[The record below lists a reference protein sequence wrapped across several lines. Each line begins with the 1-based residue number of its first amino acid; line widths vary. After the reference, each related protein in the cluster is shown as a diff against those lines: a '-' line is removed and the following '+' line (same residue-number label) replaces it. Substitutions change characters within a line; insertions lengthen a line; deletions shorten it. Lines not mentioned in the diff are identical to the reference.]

1 MRRALSVL
9 VYHRVLAEHDP
20 LLPGEPTAEG
30 FEARMRWVA
39 AHFNVLPLLDAV
51 RALREDR
58 LPRRALCITFD
69 DGYAD
74 NCTNALPILRRL
86 NLPATVFI
94 ATGFLDGGC
103 MFNDVVIEA
112 LRNVDGAELNL
123 DDLGLGRHPLGAAEL
138 RARAIDRILSRLKYY
153 EPERRAR
160 VAAQIAKRA
169 GARVPTHLMM
179 TSQQVRALAQSG
191 MAVGAHTVTHPILA
205 GIPLERAREEMSA
218 DRARLEQITAAPVR
232 LFAYPNGT
240 PLRDYRPEHAALAR
254 ELGFE
259 GAVSTARGAA
269 RPGDDLFQIPRF
281 TPWDSAHWRFGLRL
295 ATNRLS
301 RDYARV

>member
-1 MRRALSVL
+1 MRALNVL
-9 VYHRVLAEHDP
+9 VYHRVLAERDP
-20 LLPGEPTAEG
+20 LLAGEPTAEE

-39 AHFNVLPLLDAV
+39 SRYDVLPLLDAV
-51 RALREDR
+51 RALRAGR
-58 LPRRALCITFD
+58 LPARALSITFD

-74 NCTNALPILRRL
+74 NYENALPILRRL
-86 NLPATVFI
+86 NLPATFFI
-94 ATGFLDGGC
+94 ASGFLDGGC

-112 LRNVDGAELNL
+112 VRRAPTPELDL
-123 DDLGLGRHPLGAAEL
+123 DDLGLGRHLLGAVEL
-138 RARAIDRILSRLKYY
+138 RARAIDRILSQLKYF

-160 VAAQIAKRA
+160 VAAQIAERA

-179 TSQQVRALAQSG
+179 TSAQVRALAQSG

-205 GIPLERAREEMSA
+205 GIPLERAREEISA
-218 DRARLEQITAAPVR
+218 DRARLEEITGAPVR

-269 RPGDDLFQIPRF
+269 RPGDDVFQIPRF
-281 TPWDSAHWRFGLRL
+281 TPWDSANWRFGLRL
-295 ATNRLS
+295 ATKRLS
-301 RDYARV
+301 STYARA

>member
-1 MRRALSVL
+1 MRALNVL
-9 VYHRVLAEHDP
+9 VYHRVLAERDP
-20 LLPGEPTAEG
+20 LLAGEPTVSE

-39 AHFNVLPLLDAV
+39 SNYDVLPLIEAV
-51 RALREDR
+51 RALRAGR
-58 LPRRALCITFD
+58 LPPRALSITFD

-74 NCTNALPILRRL
+74 NYENALPVLRRL
-86 NLPATVFI
+86 NLPATFFI
-94 ATGFLDGGC
+94 ASGFLDGGC

-112 LRNVDGAELNL
+112 VRRAATPELEL

-138 RARAIDRILSRLKYY
+138 RARAIDRILSQLKYF
-153 EPERRAR
+153 EPARRAR
-160 VAAQIAKRA
+160 VAAQIAERA

-179 TSQQVRALAQSG
+179 TSAQVRALAQSG

-254 ELGFE
+254 DLGFE

-269 RPGDDLFQIPRF
+269 RPGDDPFQIPRF
-281 TPWDSAHWRFGLRL
+281 TPWDSANWRFGLRL
-295 ATNRLS
+295 ATKRLS
-301 RDYARV
+301 STYARA